1 MVKKANIMGSKANSI
16 LNQGNIHFKILPLKL
31 GLCGLILAGTLAT
44 IAQPAN
50 DNFANRVTIP
60 WVTNVVV
67 FTIIGWENGGPVA
80 NSVTSVN
87 SGFAA
92 SGCLSNATSELG
104 EPFITGV
111 SGGQTAWWTWTAPSN
126 GIVTLSASGTEFS
139 PLLSVYT
146 GNDLPGL
153 SLVVSNTYLAC
164 YEHVQCGC
172 YWRVRN
178 QITFHAAR
186 GQAYQIAADSPIV
199 VDASYQMI
207 NRFVTNADGSIY
219 WVNWWPVATT
229 NIFPGGSLQLG
240 LQFTPAPTNDDFE
253 NRVKISGARTHIAAS
268 NAGATRQTGEPNHL
282 GNSGGSSVWYSWTA
296 SASGRVAL
304 STNNIPPYLPPSSS
318 GDGYGVIVITGPTCG
333 NEIDQNP
340 PPPFYPVF
348 AAYTG
353 TNLSSLVLASN
364 CLPMNLEAYPN
375 AVEFD
380 AIKGQ
385 TYQLA
390 FDGNLGTTGTIPL
403 FLALTQPASND
414 NFKHRIELHGINVAA
429 TGFNAGAT
437 REAGEPYV
445 AGSTG
450 KSVWWSWTAPVGGT
464 VSIDLG
470 GSDHSFPVGVFV
482 GTSVANLN
490 LIAAGSGSV
499 SFGAVQG
506 QTYQLAVN
514 DASGLTGAIR
524 LKLQA
529 PVVGLPL
536 ARTLVRSGNVA
547 LLSFMAAPRQVI
559 LLQSSNDGSTWKDVR
574 TTISRQTT
582 VNFLARP
589 APTDNGPY
597 YRAIV
602 VDYQ

>member
-1 MVKKANIMGSKANSI
+1 MGT
-16 LNQGNIHFKILPLKL
+16 PLTSMAMRWVTKVYFPL
-31 GLCGLILAGTLAT
+31 LILSSAIAAL
-44 IAQPAN
+44 AQPSN
-50 DNFANRVTIP
+50 DNFANRAAIVWPGIDVTI
-60 WVTNVVV
+60 
-67 FTIIGWENGGPVA
+67 
-80 NSVTSVN
+80 
-87 SGFAA
+87 SGT
-92 SGCLSNATSELG
+92 LSNATFETG
-104 EPFITGV
+104 EPFLDGI
-111 SGGQTAWWTWTAPSN
+111 SSGQTAWWTWIAPSN
-126 GIVTLSASGTEFS
+126 GIVTLSVSGNEFS

-296 SASGRVAL
+296 PASGRVAL

-348 AAYTG
+348 AAYAG

-364 CLPMNLEAYPN
+364 CLPMNLDAYPH
-375 AVEFD
+375 ATEFD
-380 AIKGQ
+380 VIKGQ

-499 SFGAVQG
+499 SFDAVQG

-514 DASGLTGAIR
+514 DASGLTGAIK